1 MEVKIA
7 DKMSYRTGN
16 GKSPD
21 LSVIR
26 RHSSTEDGETVRWLV
41 VYESKP
47 ITDYIKLS
55 LGPNLS
61 GRWHQARNKVLD
73 FVKSNSRLPNAI
85 EFKHVDPL
93 LADMS
98 RQMLRRGS
106 GYPLESLYEA
116 MGFKEWEVN
125 AGGKMPDGHQASQM
139 ASIPSQFQDSL
150 RYGKVESF
158 GILSRA
164 PSGWWS
170 KNRARGMLQA
180 VIAVTDFS
188 MLYGR
193 MPSVKEIRYGL
204 GLNGFCEA
212 NGLAAENDNTGIE
225 SLQSALKPWAEMWRA
240 RGEPAFRKFAQ
251 DIEKLNSRNASDVEY
266 TVIANRLA
274 DSIISG
280 GVKAADSPTKLLGL
294 SNVDRIELLIVK
306 KPWPSA
312 VSAMRR

>member
-1 MEVKIA
+1 MEVKVA
-7 DKMSYRTGN
+7 DKTSYRTGN
-16 GKSPD
+16 GKNPD
-21 LSVIR
+21 ASAIR
-26 RHSSTEDGETVRWLV
+26 RHPITEEETVRWLV
-41 VYESKP
+41 VCKPKP
-47 ITDYIKLS
+47 ITEYIRLS

-61 GRWHQARNKVLD
+61 VKWHQAREKVLN
-73 FVKSNSRLPNAI
+73 FVKSNNRLPNAI
-85 EFKHVDPL
+85 EFNHVDPL

-98 RQMLRRGS
+98 KQMLRRGGR
-106 GYPLESLYEA
+106 GYPIESLYEA
-116 MGFKEWEVN
+116 MGFKEWAVN
-125 AGGKMPDGHQASQM
+125 AGGKMSDGHPASQM
-139 ASIPSQFQDSL
+139 VSIPSQFQDSL
-150 RYGKVESF
+150 RSGKVESF

-164 PSGWWS
+164 PPDWWY
-170 KNRARGMLQA
+170 KNRARSMLRT

-193 MPSVKEIRYGL
+193 MPSVKEIRYEL

-225 SLQSALKPWAEMWRA
+225 SLQSALKPWTEMWRV

-266 TVIANRLA
+266 SVIANRLA

-280 GVKAADSPTKLLGL
+280 GVKAADAPTKLLGL

-306 KPWPSA
+306 RPWPGA